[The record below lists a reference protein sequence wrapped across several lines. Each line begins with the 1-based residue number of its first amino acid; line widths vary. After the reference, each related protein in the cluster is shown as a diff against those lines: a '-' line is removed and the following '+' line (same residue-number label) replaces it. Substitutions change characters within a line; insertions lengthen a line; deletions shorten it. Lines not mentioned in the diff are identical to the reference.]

1 MSRIVIVSNRVAPVD
16 EGAGTSGGLAVAVL
30 DCLKERGGIW
40 FGWSGE
46 VRSEATDTPTVTAAG
61 RIVRATLDL
70 TPADLEEY
78 YNGYANRTLWPL
90 LHYRVGLF
98 EYASRFYA
106 GYQRVNARFA
116 RGLAPML
123 EPGDLIW
130 IHDYHLLLLARE
142 LRQAGA
148 KNRIGFFLHTPFPS
162 TEVFAVLPR
171 QRELVEALS
180 HCDLV
185 GFQTATDLRAFQDY
199 VRHEIKGAVFADDSI
214 EAFGR
219 RFRAGTFPISIDVRR
234 FAEIGARGIHSRT
247 CQSLRESL
255 VGRALLIGVDRL
267 DYSKGLDN
275 RFRAF
280 EFLLERHPEHRAR
293 ISFLQIA
300 PPTREDVPEYRAI
313 RAELEGLS
321 GRINGRFAELDWAP
335 LRYLNR
341 SFGRSILAGVFRLSR
356 VGVVT
361 PLRDGMNLVA
371 KEFVAA
377 QNPDDPGVLVLSR
390 FAGAA
395 RELTSALIVNPF
407 DAESTSEA
415 IHEALTMP
423 LAARQQRWSAMMT
436 ILLQQDVTAW
446 RHSFLAALKAA

>member
-1 MSRIVIVSNRVAPVD
+1 MSRLVVVSNRVAPVD

-30 DCLKERGGIW
+30 DSLKERGGIW

-46 VRSEATDTPTVTAAG
+46 VRDQAADTPAISATG
-61 RIVRATLDL
+61 RITRATLDL
-70 TPADLEEY
+70 TPADHEEY

-123 EPGDLIW
+123 KPDDLIW
-130 IHDYHLLLLARE
+130 IHDYHLILLARE
-142 LRQAGA
+142 LRRAGA
-148 KNRIGFFLHTPFPS
+148 KNHIGFFLHTPFPPV
-162 TEVFAVLPR
+162 EVFAVLPR
-171 QRELVEALS
+171 QKELVEALS
-180 HCDLV
+180 YCDLI
-185 GFQTATDLRAFQDY
+185 GFQTSIDLRAFQDY
-199 VRHEIKGAVFADDSI
+199 VRHEVGGTVFADDTI

-219 RFRAGTFPISIDVRR
+219 RFRAGTFPISIDARR
-234 FAEIGARGIHSRT
+234 FAELGARGAQNRT
-247 CQSLRESL
+247 CQRLRDSL
-255 VGRALLIGVDRL
+255 VGRMLLIGVDRL

-280 EFLLERHPEHRAR
+280 EFLLERHPEHRAQ

-300 PPTREDVPEYRAI
+300 PPTREDVPEYRTI

-321 GRINGRFAELDWAP
+321 GRINGRFAELDWVP
-335 LRYLNR
+335 IRYLNR
-341 SFGRSILAGVFRLSR
+341 SFGRSVLAGAFRLSR

-377 QNPDDPGVLVLSR
+377 QDPEDPGVLVLSR

-407 DAESTSEA
+407 DAEAASEA
-415 IHEALTMP
+415 IHQALTMP
-423 LAARQQRWSAMMT
+423 LDERRQRWSAMMK

-446 RHSFLAALKAA
+446 RHGFLSVLKAT

>member
-1 MSRIVIVSNRVAPVD
+1 MSRLVVISNRVAPVD

-30 DCLKERGGIW
+30 DSLKERGGIW

-46 VRSEATDTPTVTAAG
+46 VHDQASDTPAISTTG
-61 RIVRATLDL
+61 RITRATLDL
-70 TPADLEEY
+70 TPAEHEEY

-116 RGLAPML
+116 RSLAPL
-123 EPGDLIW
+123 LAPDDLIW
-130 IHDYHLLLLARE
+130 IHDYHLFLLARE
-142 LRQAGA
+142 LRQAGI
-148 KNRIGFFLHTPFPS
+148 KNRIGFFLHTPFPAV
-162 TEVFAVLPR
+162 EVFAVLPR
-171 QRELVEALS
+171 QQGLVEALS
-180 HCDLV
+180 CCDLI
-185 GFQTATDLRAFQDY
+185 GFQTSIDLRAFQAY
-199 VRHEIKGAVFADDSI
+199 VQHEVGGMVFADGVI

-219 RFRAGTFPISIDVRR
+219 RFRAATFPISIDARR
-234 FAEIGARGIHSRT
+234 FAELGARGIQSRT
-247 CQSLRESL
+247 CRKLRDSL

-280 EFLLERHPEHRAR
+280 EFLLEHHPEHRAR

-300 PPTREDVPEYRAI
+300 PPTREDVPEYRTI

-321 GRINGRFAELDWAP
+321 GRINGRFAELDWVP

-341 SFGRSILAGVFRLSR
+341 SFGRSVLAGAFRLSR

-377 QNPDDPGVLVLSR
+377 QDAEDPGVLVLSR

-407 DAESTSEA
+407 DAETTGEA
-415 IHEALTMP
+415 LHRALTMP
-423 LAARQQRWSAMMT
+423 LDERRQRWSVMMDV
-436 ILLQQDVTAW
+436 LLKQDVTAW